1 MAGRHCLHH
10 ESNISVREPSPYF
23 IQRSAAPEPALE
35 PEFSSNFFEDEVA
48 KIDVWAYWR
57 IVHKHLRLI
66 GALAGGT
73 VVLTLLYLLM
83 TTPIYTAQTTVMILP
98 KAPTGIDPAEALVEI
113 EASYDGSD
121 YIKTQT
127 EILKSRTLAAQV
139 IRNLGLERNRG
150 FTGNGPGLLSSVIA
164 NLRQWAHDLTT
175 PAPPGGRMSD
185 AGLLGVRPEPID
197 GYLAGL
203 SIRPIKSTSLVEIDY
218 GSPDP
223 ALAARIANSHAE
235 AYIAR
240 GIELHSEAS
249 RSAEKFL
256 NQKLIELKEQL
267 QRSEIALND
276 YRRKKGIIPGLMS
289 LDGKDTVVID
299 RLADLS
305 KDLTRA
311 EVERI
316 GLESQVE
323 MIRKHQYTSLPQV
336 MDDHLVQQMQADL
349 NKLYAE
355 DASLSDQFTAAYPPL
370 AELRAKESAL
380 KTRLNQEIQA
390 SVNEIESGYNQALE
404 KERELNA
411 EMQRQRNMTLSLND
425 AAVQYAILQRDV
437 DTNRQLY
444 NAVLKRMKD
453 VGVEAEAQTS
463 NVSIV
468 DKAMPPR
475 LPSYPKKLRDL
486 MISALLGL
494 CGALGFAFL
503 LDYLDN
509 TLKDP
514 EEAERYLRLPNIGII
529 PEFSRLS
536 STSYRPKGYAPL
548 ADALAAAL
556 DDNGRAPKA
565 LTNGSANGR
574 NSAMVPELVTEHGAY
589 SALGE
594 AYRNLRTALLLS
606 RAGAPPK
613 VTLITSALAGE
624 GKTVTAVNTAAM
636 LAQLSARVL
645 LVDADL
651 RRPRCHR
658 VLAVENHLGLTEV
671 LTGVRDLHDLIRPS
685 GIENLF
691 LLSSGSVPPNAT
703 ELLGSSK
710 MHQVLADLQ
719 QIYDYIVIDSPPVM
733 PVSDA
738 LLLSTLA
745 DGVLLVTNASRT
757 PKHHIREARARLEY
771 ARAKIFGTVLNRIR
785 IHHSG
790 YHYYYHQGYYSAE
803 DDDALYEGHDA
814 R

>member
-1 MAGRHCLHH
+1 
-10 ESNISVREPSPYF
+10 VREPSPYF
-23 IQRSAAPEPALE
+23 IRRSAAPEPALE
-35 PEFSSNFFEDEVA
+35 PEFSPAFFEDEVA

-57 IVHKHLRLI
+57 IVRKHLRLI
-66 GALAGGT
+66 GAIAGGT
-73 VVLTLLYLLM
+73 VLVTLLHLLM

-98 KAPTGIDPAEALVEI
+98 KAPTGIDPAEALIEI

-127 EILKSRTLAAQV
+127 QILKSRTLAAQV
-139 IRNLGLERNRG
+139 VRNLGLDRNRSFAG
-150 FTGNGPGLLSSVIA
+150 GKPGLLSSVIV
-164 NLRQWAHDLTT
+164 NVRLWAHDLITT
-175 PAPPGGRMSD
+175 PPPGGRAPRVD
-185 AGLLGVRPEPID
+185 LLGVSPDLID
-197 GYLAGL
+197 GYLGGL
-203 SIRPIKSTSLVEIDY
+203 SIRPIKSTSMVEIAY
-218 GSPDP
+218 SSSDP
-223 ALAARIANSHAE
+223 VLAARVANAHAE

-267 QRSEIALND
+267 EHSEIALND

-289 LDGKDTVVID
+289 LDGKDAVVID

-305 KDLTRA
+305 KDLTKA

-323 MIRKHQYTSLPQV
+323 MIRKHEYTSLPQV
-336 MDDHLVQQMQADL
+336 MDDKLLQQMQAEL

-370 AELRAKESAL
+370 AEMRAKESAL
-380 KTRLNQEIQA
+380 KTRLNEEIQA
-390 SVNEIESGYNQALE
+390 AVGQIQSGYNQALE
-404 KERELNA
+404 KERELQSEIQN
-411 EMQRQRNMTLSLND
+411 ERDTTMRLND

-468 DKAMPPR
+468 DKATAPGIPT
-475 LPSYPKKLRDL
+475 YPKKLRDL
-486 MISALLGL
+486 VVSALLGM
-494 CGALGFAFL
+494 CGALGLAFL

-509 TLKDP
+509 TLRDP

-529 PEFSRLS
+529 PEFSRLNS
-536 STSYRPKGYAPL
+536 SSYGPKAYAPL
-548 ADALAAAL
+548 ANAISAAL
-556 DDNGRAPKA
+556 ENGHAPKA

-574 NSAMVPELVTEHGAY
+574 NSVPIRELVTEHGAY

-613 VTLITSALAGE
+613 VTLVTSALAGE

-636 LAQLSARVL
+636 LAQLGARVL
-645 LVDADL
+645 LIDADL

-685 GIENLF
+685 GVENLF

-703 ELLGSSK
+703 ELLGSSR
-710 MHQVLADLQ
+710 MHQVLTELQ

-738 LLLSTLA
+738 LLLSTIA

-757 PKHHIREARARLEY
+757 PKHQVRAARARLEY
-771 ARAKIFGTVLNRIR
+771 ARAKIFGTVLNRIK
-785 IHHSG
+785 IHSSD
-790 YHYYYHQGYYSAE
+790 YHYYHQGYYTAE
-803 DDDALYEGHDA
+803 DEDALYEGHEA
-814 R
+814 H

>member
-1 MAGRHCLHH
+1 M
-10 ESNISVREPSPYF
+10 REPSPYF
-23 IQRSAAPEPALE
+23 IRRSAAPEPALE
-35 PEFSSNFFEDEVA
+35 PEFLPAFFDDEVA
-48 KIDVWAYWR
+48 KIDVWSYWR

-66 GALAGGT
+66 CLVAGAT
-73 VVLTLLYLLM
+73 VLITLLRLLM

-113 EASYDGSD
+113 EAAYDGSD

-127 EILKSRTLAAQV
+127 QILQSRTLAAQV
-139 IRNLGLERNRG
+139 VRKLGLGRNPEFAG
-150 FTGNGPGLLSSVIA
+150 GTPGLFSVAGLIN
-164 NLRQWAHDLTT
+164 NLRLWAHDLIT
-175 PAPPGGRMSD
+175 PQTPGGR
-185 AGLLGVRPEPID
+185 APRVGLLGVSPDLIEA
-197 GYLAGL
+197 YLSGL
-203 SIRPIKSTSLVEIDY
+203 SVRPVKNTSMVEIAY
-218 GSPDP
+218 SSPDP
-223 ALAARIANSHAE
+223 VLAARIANAHAE

-240 GIELHSEAS
+240 GIELHSQAS
-249 RSAEKFL
+249 HSAERFL
-256 NQKLIELKEQL
+256 NQKLIELKQQL
-267 QRSEIALND
+267 ETSEVALND
-276 YRRKKGIIPGLMS
+276 YRRKKNIIPGLTS
-289 LDGKDTVVID
+289 LDGKDAVVVD

-305 KDLTRA
+305 KDLTKA

-323 MIRKHQYTSLPQV
+323 MIRKHEYAALPEV
-336 MDDHLVQQMQADL
+336 MDDKLVQEMQTQL

-355 DASLSDQFTAAYPPL
+355 DASLSSQFTAAYPPL

-380 KTRLNQEIQA
+380 KVRVNDQIQNAVNQIQA
-390 SVNEIESGYNQALE
+390 SYNQALE
-404 KERELNA
+404 KERELKA
-411 EMQRQRNMTLSLND
+411 EIQDERDNTMRLND

-444 NAVLKRMKD
+444 NAVLKRLKD

-468 DKAMPPR
+468 DKATAPR
-475 LPSYPKKLRDL
+475 IPTSPRKLRDL
-486 MISALLGL
+486 MVSALLGL
-494 CGALGFAFL
+494 CGALGLAFL

-529 PEFSRLS
+529 PEFSRLNS
-536 STSYRPKGYAPL
+536 SAYGPKGYAPL
-548 ADALAAAL
+548 ANALTAAL
-556 DDNGRAPKA
+556 DHGRTPKA
-565 LTNGSANGR
+565 LTNGNGNGNGR
-574 NSAMVPELVTEHGAY
+574 TPAAVRELVTDHGSY

-613 VTLITSALAGE
+613 VTLVTSALAGE

-636 LAQLSARVL
+636 LAQLGARVL
-645 LVDADL
+645 LIDADL

-710 MHQVLADLQ
+710 MHQVLTELQ
-719 QIYDYIVIDSPPVM
+719 QIYDYIVVDSPPVM

-757 PKHHIREARARLEY
+757 PKHQVRAARARLEY
-771 ARAKIFGTVLNRIR
+771 ARAKIFGTVLNRIK
-785 IHHSG
+785 IHHSD
-790 YHYYYHQGYYSAE
+790 YHYYHQGYYAAE
-803 DDDALYEGHDA
+803 NEDGLYEGHEA
-814 R
+814 N